1 MNEISRLNRTNR
13 FPLTLAICAALASLP
28 GRAVAQSPALPA
40 GPPPTETAE
49 APAPFVDL
57 DQVIERVLRDNP
69 TLRALR
75 QDEDAARALE
85 RQAALRPNPVLSYD
99 DQRGPSGN
107 RAYAASIS
115 IPLEIA
121 GQRAARMDAAQAST
135 RAVGSDVGQR
145 SAELRAAAIQAFFD
159 LVGAQ
164 DRLELARGSRELAQR
179 ATSVAGRRV
188 AAGRASPV
196 EEARAR
202 VAEATARI
210 ENSQANV
217 NLETA
222 RIRLAALWGGG
233 EPRVFNAR
241 TPTARLPAEPAA
253 DELFRRLEAAP
264 ALVRAR
270 AEIER
275 RESLLRLARAQAAPA
290 TALNVGTG
298 TLIENGQRAN
308 LVGVS
313 IAIPL
318 FDRNQG
324 NIAEATIRAQQA
336 RQELAAAERMLRAE
350 LDQALTR
357 LKAAREEARLA
368 DQEILPEASRT
379 LDAATRGYELGKFGF
394 LDVLDAQRTLFAA
407 RGQWLRA
414 LADSYKAAAEVERLL
429 GPPTVAGGS
438 TVPVALSTTAT
449 SATPMR
455 PGASRST
462 DLLPTASPS
471 ANRHPLIS
479 DMPTPPPAPSR
490 FRP

>member
-1 MNEISRLNRTNR
+1 MLHHDRVITRLNRTNR
-13 FPLTLAICAALASLP
+13 FPLILAICGALALP
-28 GRAVAQSPALPA
+28 AGQAAAQSPAPPA
-40 GPPPTETAE
+40 VPPPAE
-49 APAPFVDL
+49 ASEVSAPSLDL
-57 DQVIERVLRDNP
+57 AQVIERVLRGNP
-69 TLRALR
+69 AMQALR
-75 QDEDAARALE
+75 RDEDAARALE
-85 RQAALRPNPVLSYD
+85 QQAALRPNPVLSYD
-99 DQRGPSGN
+99 DQRVPSGN

-121 GQRAARMDAAQAST
+121 GQRIARVEAAQAAT
-135 RAVGSDVGQR
+135 RAVGSDLAQR
-145 SAELRAAAIQAFFD
+145 SAELRAAAIQVFFD

-202 VAEATARI
+202 VAEASARI
-210 ENSQANV
+210 EFSQANAE
-217 NLETA
+217 LETA
-222 RIRLAALWGGG
+222 RIRLAALWGGD
-233 EPRVFNAR
+233 EPRVFDAR
-241 TPTARLPAEPAA
+241 TPAARLPEVPAA
-253 DELFRRLEAAP
+253 DELARRLDAAP

-290 TALNVGTG
+290 TALNIGTG

-336 RQELAAAERMLRAE
+336 RQELTAIERMLRAE
-350 LDQALTR
+350 LDQALAR

-407 RGQWLRA
+407 RGQLLRA
-414 LADSYKAAAEVERLL
+414 LADSYKAAADVERLL
-429 GPPTVAGGS
+429 GAPAVAAVPASAVPAAPPAS
-438 TVPVALSTTAT
+438 PAPLAPPAALL
-449 SATPMR
+449 SAP
-455 PGASRST
+455 PGAR
-462 DLLPTASPS
+462 
-471 ANRHPLIS
+471 
-479 DMPTPPPAPSR
+479 
-490 FRP
+490 